1 MKEEMEGNKNM
12 AQTTP
17 KGSRV
22 ELAVTPRTVMGK
34 ATKHLRKAG
43 VIPANIYGHKE
54 GSIAVQVDAHTF
66 DRLRREHG
74 LRNIVSLRLPG
85 KKGMQT
91 ALVRHIQ
98 YDSLSG
104 KILHVDFSRVSMQ
117 ERIEMKVPL
126 HFIGEAPG
134 VKLHGG
140 ILLHLL
146 EALPV
151 ECKASDIVEAIE
163 VDLSPLTEIDAILYA
178 RDVKLPAG
186 YTLAVDGDDPIV
198 KVTAPRV
205 ELPEAEAAPST
216 PETTAPTSPAQ

>member
-1 MKEEMEGNKNM
+1 MKGNKNM
-12 AQTTP
+12 AQATP
-17 KGSRV
+17 KGGMA
-22 ELAVTPRTVMGK
+22 ELAVTPRTIVGK
-34 ATKHLRKAG
+34 ATKRLRRAG
-43 VIPANIYGHKE
+43 VIPANIYGHGE
-54 GSIAVQVDAHTF
+54 ASIAVQVDTQAF
-66 DRLRREHG
+66 NRLRREHG

-91 ALVRHIQ
+91 VLVRHIQ

-126 HFIGEAPG
+126 HFTGEAPG
-134 VKLHGG
+134 VKLHSG

-163 VDLSPLTEIDAILYA
+163 VDLSPLTEIDSIIYA
-178 RDVKLPAG
+178 RDMKLPAG
-186 YTLAVDGDDPIV
+186 YTLAIDGDDPVV

-205 ELPEAEAAPST
+205 EVPEVEVAPST
-216 PETTAPTSPAQ
+216 PETAAPASPAK

>member
-1 MKEEMEGNKNM
+1 M
-12 AQTTP
+12 AQAT
-17 KGSRV
+17 
-22 ELAVTPRTVMGK
+22 ELAVTPRTVVGK
-34 ATKHLRKAG
+34 ATKRLRKTG

-54 GSIAVQVDAHTF
+54 ASIAVQIDAHTF

-85 KKGMQT
+85 EKGTQMV
-91 ALVRHIQ
+91 LVRNIQ
-98 YDSLSG
+98 YDSISG

-117 ERIEMKVPL
+117 ERIEMKIPL

-140 ILLHLL
+140 VVLHLL

-151 ECKASDIVEAIE
+151 ECRASDIIDAIE
-163 VDLSPLTEIDAILYA
+163 VDLSSLTEIDSMVYA

-186 YTLAVDGDDPIV
+186 YKLAVDADDPIV
-198 KVTAPRV
+198 KVTPPRV
-205 ELPEAEAAPST
+205 EVPEAEAAT
-216 PETTAPTSPAQ
+216 AVPETTTPTSPSA

>member
-1 MKEEMEGNKNM
+1 M
-12 AQTTP
+12 AQAT
-17 KGSRV
+17 
-22 ELAVTPRTVMGK
+22 ELAVTPRTVVGK
-34 ATKHLRKAG
+34 ATKRLRKTG

-54 GSIAVQVDAHTF
+54 ASIAVQIDAHTF

-85 KKGMQT
+85 EKGTQT
-91 ALVRHIQ
+91 VLVRNIQ
-98 YDSLSG
+98 YDSISG

-117 ERIEMKVPL
+117 ERIEMKIPL

-140 ILLHLL
+140 VVLHLL

-151 ECKASDIVEAIE
+151 ECKASDIIDAIE
-163 VDLSPLTEIDAILYA
+163 VDLSPLTEIDSMVYA

-186 YTLAVDGDDPIV
+186 YKLAVDADDPIV
-198 KVTAPRV
+198 KVTPPRV
-205 ELPEAEAAPST
+205 ELPEAEAAT
-216 PETTAPTSPAQ
+216 AVPETTTPTSPSA

>member
-1 MKEEMEGNKNM
+1 M
-12 AQTTP
+12 AQAT
-17 KGSRV
+17 
-22 ELAVTPRTVMGK
+22 ELAVTPRTVVGK
-34 ATKHLRKAG
+34 ATKRLRKTG

-54 GSIAVQVDAHTF
+54 ASIAVQIDAHTF

-85 KKGMQT
+85 EKGTQT
-91 ALVRHIQ
+91 VLVRNIQ
-98 YDSLSG
+98 YDSISG

-117 ERIEMKVPL
+117 ERIEMKIPL

-140 ILLHLL
+140 VVLHLL

-151 ECKASDIVEAIE
+151 ECKASDIIDAIE
-163 VDLSPLTEIDAILYA
+163 VDLSPLTEIDSMVYA

-186 YTLAVDGDDPIV
+186 YKLAVDADDAIV
-198 KVTAPRV
+198 KLTPPRIEV
-205 ELPEAEAAPST
+205 PEAEVAT
-216 PETTAPTSPAQ
+216 

>member
-1 MKEEMEGNKNM
+1 M
-12 AQTTP
+12 AQATP
-17 KGSRV
+17 KGGMA
-22 ELAVTPRTVMGK
+22 ELAVTPRTIVGK
-34 ATKHLRKAG
+34 ATKRLRRAG
-43 VIPANIYGHKE
+43 VIPANIYGHGE
-54 GSIAVQVDAHTF
+54 ASIAVQVDTRAF
-66 DRLRREHG
+66 YRLRREHG

-91 ALVRHIQ
+91 VLVRHIQ

-126 HFIGEAPG
+126 HFTGEAPG
-134 VKLHGG
+134 VKLHSG

-163 VDLSPLTEIDAILYA
+163 VDLSPLTEIDAIIYA
-178 RDVKLPAG
+178 RDMKLPEG
-186 YTLAVDGDDPIV
+186 YTLAIDGDDPVV

-205 ELPEAEAAPST
+205 EVPEVEVAPST
-216 PETTAPTSPAQ
+216 PETAAPASPAK

>member
-1 MKEEMEGNKNM
+1 M
-12 AQTTP
+12 AQAT
-17 KGSRV
+17 
-22 ELAVTPRTVMGK
+22 ELAVTPRTVVGK
-34 ATKHLRKAG
+34 ATKRLRKTG

-54 GSIAVQVDAHTF
+54 ASIAVQIDAHTF

-85 KKGMQT
+85 EKGTQT
-91 ALVRHIQ
+91 VLVRNIQ
-98 YDSLSG
+98 YDSISG

-117 ERIEMKVPL
+117 ERIEMKIPL

-140 ILLHLL
+140 VVLHLL

-151 ECKASDIVEAIE
+151 ECKASDIIDAIE
-163 VDLSPLTEIDAILYA
+163 VDLSPLTEIDSMVYA

-186 YTLAVDGDDPIV
+186 YKLAVDADDPIV
-198 KVTAPRV
+198 KVTPPRV
-205 ELPEAEAAPST
+205 ELPEAEAAT
-216 PETTAPTSPAQ
+216 AVPETTTPASPSA